1 MRIDVVTSFPEMLQ
15 GFLLESMMKRAQEK
29 GIINVHIWNLRE
41 FTRDKHKTVD
51 DYPYGGGAGMVM
63 KPEPFFRAVD
73 SIRKEDSE
81 KGPVIFPSPQGE
93 VFNQDLAKSLS
104 SESRLIFLCGHYKG
118 VDERVLQ
125 CLVNREISVGDY
137 ILTSGELAAAVII
150 DAAVRLKPGVL
161 GDFDSAEGDSFQQ
174 GTLEGPQF
182 TRPAEYRGMKV
193 PEVLLSGNHAKV
205 KHWRL
210 EQRMQR
216 TLERRPDLLSADQEN
231 HTKSSI

>member
-1 MRIDVVTSFPEMLQ
+1 MRIDVVTTFPDMLQ

-29 GIINVHIWNLRE
+29 GIVTVHVWNLRD

-63 KPEPFFRAVD
+63 KPEPFFRAMD
-73 SIRKEDSE
+73 SIRKAAPET
-81 KGPVIFPSPQGE
+81 GPVIFPSPQGE
-93 VFNQDLAKSLS
+93 VFNQDSAKSLS
-104 SESRLIFLCGHYKG
+104 SEPRLIFLCGHYKG
-118 VDERVLQ
+118 VDERVLDG
-125 CLVNREISVGDY
+125 LVTREISIGDY
-137 ILTSGELAAAVII
+137 ILTSGELAAAVMI

-174 GTLEGPQF
+174 DTLEGPQF

-205 KHWRL
+205 KQWRL
-210 EQRMQR
+210 EQRIKR
-216 TLERRPDLLSADQEN
+216 TRERRPDLLSADQEN
-231 HTKSSI
+231 HKKS

>member
-1 MRIDVVTSFPEMLQ
+1 MRIDVVTTFPEMLQ

-29 GIINVHIWNLRE
+29 GIISVYVWNLRE

-63 KPEPFFRAVD
+63 KPEPFFRALD
-73 SIRKEDSE
+73 SIRREDSE
-81 KGPVIFPSPQGE
+81 KGMVIFPSPQGE
-93 VFNQDLAKSLS
+93 VFNQNLAKSLS

-125 CLVNREISVGDY
+125 CLVNREISIGDY

-150 DAAVRLKPGVL
+150 DAAVRLKTGVL

-193 PEVLLSGNHAKV
+193 PEVLLSGNHARV
-205 KHWRL
+205 KQWRL

-216 TLERRPDLLSADQEN
+216 TRERRPDLLSVNQEN
-231 HTKSSI
+231 HKKSSI